1 MINKDSKILV
11 TGVKGQLGF
20 DVVNELTKRGFFNVK
35 GIDIQDLDITD
46 EKAVDKYITD
56 FKPAVVMHN
65 AAWTAVDKA
74 EQFEEKVYQVNSY
87 GTRNIARACK
97 KVDAKMVYIS
107 TDYVFDGKGTTPF
120 EVDSPKNGLSIY
132 GKSKALG
139 ETFVQEALD
148 KYFIVR
154 ISWAFGINGANF
166 VRTMLKVGATH
177 DSLNVVNDQI
187 GSPTYTFDL
196 ARLLVDMIETDKYG
210 IYHAT
215 NEGFCSWADFAKAI
229 FEVAH
234 MKTTVN
240 PVTSE
245 EYKKLAPNQAERPLN
260 SRMSKNSL
268 IKAGFKPLP
277 TWQDALHRYIDE
289 LKKKNLIPLRVLVTG
304 ANGYIGPHVVNELKK
319 LGHVVIACDISD
331 IKVDADYKINA
342 SIFDEQI
349 NPLEFYKYPDVIIH
363 LAWRNGFNHS
373 AESHLGDLDNHYRFL
388 KSMIK
393 CGVKNIAVMGTMHE
407 VGYFEGKIDEN
418 TPCNPLSNYGKAKNQ
433 LREMMFNLKKEYD
446 FNLYW
451 IRAFYIT
458 GCDENNHSIFTKLL
472 DAEKAGKEK
481 FPFTS
486 GKNKFDFIDI
496 DELAKYIAMISTQQ
510 KVSGIINA
518 CSGKAISLAEMVEKF
533 ISNNNLKIKLDYGA
547 FPDRP
552 YDSPEIYG
560 DISKLSLILKDYE
573 NRGSC

>member
-1 MINKDSKILV
+1 MLDKNSKIIV
-11 TGVKGQLGF
+11 TGVNGQLGF
-20 DVVNELTKRGFFNVK
+20 DVVNELKSRGYTNVL

-46 EKAVDKYITD
+46 EKAVDNFICKH
-56 FKPAVVMHN
+56 KPAVVMHN

-87 GTRNIARACK
+87 GTRNIAQACK

-107 TDYVFDGKGTTPF
+107 TDYVFDGKGIKPF

-139 ETFVQEALD
+139 ETFVQESLN

-166 VRTMLKVGATH
+166 VRTMIKVGSTH
-177 DSLNVVNDQI
+177 DTLNVVDDQI

-196 ARLLVDMIETDKYG
+196 ARLLVDMIETDQYG

-229 FEVAH
+229 FEATH
-234 MKTTVN
+234 MNVKVN
-240 PVTSE
+240 PVSSE
-245 EYKKLAPNQAERPLN
+245 EYRKLAPNQAERPLN
-260 SRMSKNSL
+260 SRMSKDSL

-277 TWQDALHRYIDE
+277 TWQDALNRYINE
-289 LKKKNLIPLRVLVTG
+289 LKKKNMIPLRVLVTG

-319 LGHVVIACDISD
+319 LGHTVIACDVTD
-331 IKVDADYKINA
+331 INDESVIKIKG
-342 SIFDEQI
+342 SIFEKQKDV
-349 NPLEFYKYPDVIIH
+349 LEFYKYPDVVIH

-373 AESHLGDLDNHYRFL
+373 ASSHLDDLNCHYEFL
-388 KSMIK
+388 KSMVEA
-393 CGVKNIAVMGTMHE
+393 GVKNIAVMGTMHE
-407 VGYFEGKIDEN
+407 VGYYVGKIDEN
-418 TPCNPLSNYGKAKNQ
+418 TPCNPLSNYGKAKND
-433 LREMMFNLKKEYD
+433 LRNKMFELKQSLEFNL
-446 FNLYW
+446 FW

-458 GCDENNHSIFTKLL
+458 GCDESNHSIFTKLL
-472 DAEKAGKEK
+472 EAEKGGKNT

-486 GKNKFDFIDI
+486 GKNKYDFIDI
-496 DELAKYIAMISTQQ
+496 DELAKYIAIISTQQ
-510 KVSGIINA
+510 KIDGIINA
-518 CSGKAISLAEMVEKF
+518 CSGKAISLAQMVEKF
-533 ISNNNLKIKLDYGA
+533 ISDNKLNIKLEYGA

-560 DISKLSLILKDYE
+560 DISKLKEVLKDYE
-573 NRGSC
+573 NRSSC

>member
-1 MINKDSKILV
+1 MINKNSKILV

-20 DVVNELTKRGFFNVK
+20 DVVNELKSRGYKNVL

-46 EKAVDKYITD
+46 EKAVDAFITSY
-56 FKPAVVMHN
+56 KPEVVMHN

-74 EQFEEKVYQVNSY
+74 EQFEEKVYQVNSF
-87 GTRNIARACK
+87 GTRNIAQACK

-139 ETFVQEALD
+139 ETFVQENLS

-166 VRTMLKVGATH
+166 VRTMIRVGANNKN
-177 DSLNVVNDQI
+177 LNVVCDQI

-196 ARLLVDMIETDKYG
+196 ARLLVDMIETNKYG
-210 IYHAT
+210 VYHAT
-215 NEGFCSWADFAKAI
+215 NEGFCSWAEFAKAI
-229 FEVAH
+229 FDETH
-234 MKTTVN
+234 MDVNVN

-245 EYKKLAPNQAERPLN
+245 EYRKIAPNQAERPLN
-260 SRMSKNSL
+260 SRMSKSNL
-268 IKAGFKPLP
+268 LEAGFKPLP
-277 TWQDALHRYIDE
+277 TWQDALHRYVKE
-289 LKKKNLIPLRVLVTG
+289 LKKKNMIPSRVLVTG
-304 ANGYIGPHVVNELKK
+304 ANGYIGPHVVKALKD
-319 LGHVVIACDISD
+319 LGHTVIACDISEIKD
-331 IKVDADYKINA
+331 DTVIKVES
-342 SIFDEQI
+342 SIFEKKE
-349 NPLEFYKYPDVIIH
+349 NPLEFYHYPDVVIH

-373 AESHLGDLDNHYRFL
+373 ASTHLDDLDAHFEFL
-388 KSMIK
+388 KSMVDA
-393 CGVKNIAVMGTMHE
+393 GVQNIAVMGTMHE
-407 VGYFEGKIDEN
+407 VGYFVGKIDEN

-433 LREMMFNLKKEYD
+433 LREKMLALQKEKD

-458 GCDENNHSIFTKLL
+458 GSDSNNHSIFTKLL
-472 DAEKAGKEK
+472 QAESEGKQT

-486 GKNKFDFIDI
+486 GKNKYDFIDI
-496 DELAKYIAMISTQQ
+496 NELAKDIALISTQQ
-510 KVSGIINA
+510 EVKGIINA
-518 CSGKAISLAEMVEKF
+518 CSGSPVSLAEMVEKF
-533 ISNNNLKIKLDYGA
+533 IKDNNLHLKLEYGA

-560 DISKLSLILKDYE
+560 DISKLEVVLKDYE
-573 NRGSC
+573 NRSSN